1 MSRHVAIFFL
11 WLDWSLL
18 YRPGLSQFTELHV
31 PLFYGSVLKL
41 LIKVTAIV
49 DTRINSTH
57 SHISFMYVWPFH
69 LVAFL
74 CHLIEEMVSLLR
86 SRIIEKPLDSESPV
100 HSRGGDG

>member
-1 MSRHVAIFFL
+1 MSPHVAIFFL
-11 WLDWSLL
+11 WLDWNLL

-31 PLFYGSVLKL
+31 PLPHGSVLHL

-49 DTRINSTH
+49 DTRIHSTH

-86 SRIIEKPLDSESPV
+86 FRIIVKPLDSQTPCTQ
-100 HSRGGDG
+100 HGR